1 LESKKAVNLQKTSL
15 IEPAISFRRMI
26 GTIICVLLP
35 STFWNVKN
43 KIRIDQLLVKRG
55 LLESRET
62 AQRLILARK
71 ILVNGL
77 PAEKASQ
84 NVAEDASIEV
94 IEGLKY
100 VSRGGL
106 KLEAALD
113 AFGIDV
119 KDRIAIDIGA
129 STGGFTDCL
138 LQRGAKR
145 IYAVDVG
152 YGQLA
157 WKLREDKRVNVIER
171 TNARYLTVEQFTDPI
186 DIAVIDVSFI
196 SALKILEPLS
206 NITSE
211 TVVLLKPQ
219 FEAGPDDVPRGG
231 VIRDPAVH
239 RKVLRTFWE
248 KLQNWKVRGVIE
260 SPIQG
265 ASGNR
270 EFLVHLKGSNSEGL
284 SEEQFEKRIE
294 ELTK

>member
-1 LESKKAVNLQKTSL
+1 
-15 IEPAISFRRMI
+15 
-26 GTIICVLLP
+26 
-35 STFWNVKN
+35 VKN

-113 AFGIDV
+113 AFAIDV
-119 KDRIAIDIGA
+119 KDRIALDVGA

-145 IYAVDVG
+145 VYAVDVG

-157 WKLREDKRVNVIER
+157 WKLREDPRVVVTER
-171 TNARYLTVEQFTDPI
+171 TNARYLSVEQFPDPI
-186 DIAVIDVSFI
+186 DIAVADVSFI
-196 SALKILEPLS
+196 SVLKILEPLI
-206 NITSE
+206 NITQE
-211 TVVLLKPQ
+211 AIILLKPQ

-231 VIRDPAVH
+231 VIRDPVIH
-239 RKVLRTFWE
+239 RKVLKEFHRN
-248 KLQNWKVRGVIE
+248 LQSWKVAGVIG
-260 SPIQG
+260 SPIEG
-265 ASGNR
+265 TSGNR
-270 EFLVHLKGSNSEGL
+270 EFLVHLKGSNFEGL
-284 SEEQFEKRIE
+284 SDEEFETRVE

>member
-1 LESKKAVNLQKTSL
+1 
-15 IEPAISFRRMI
+15 MI
-26 GTIICVLLP
+26 DITTCVLLP
-35 STFWNVKN
+35 SIFWNVKN

-113 AFGIDV
+113 AFKIDV
-119 KDRIAIDIGA
+119 KDRIALDVGA

-138 LQRGAKR
+138 LQRGAKHV
-145 IYAVDVG
+145 YAVDVG

-157 WKLREDKRVNVIER
+157 WKLREDPRVKVIER
-171 TNARYLTVEQFTDPI
+171 TNARYLTVEQFADPI
-186 DIAVIDVSFI
+186 DITVADVSFI
-196 SALKILEPLS
+196 SVLKILEPLI
-206 NITSE
+206 NITQE
-211 TVVLLKPQ
+211 AIILLKPQ

-231 VIRDPAVH
+231 VIRDAAIH
-239 RKVLRTFWE
+239 RKVLRDFFQ
-248 KLQNWKVRGVIE
+248 KLQGWKIAALIA
-260 SPIQG
+260 SPIPG
-265 ASGNR
+265 TSGNR
-270 EFLVHLKGSNSEGL
+270 EFLVHLKGSDFEEL
-284 SEEQFEKRIE
+284 SEKEFENRIE

>member
-1 LESKKAVNLQKTSL
+1 
-15 IEPAISFRRMI
+15 MI
-26 GTIICVLLP
+26 GIIIFVLLP

-94 IEGLKY
+94 VEGLKY

-119 KDRIAIDIGA
+119 KDRTAIDIGA

-145 IYAVDVG
+145 VYAVDVG

-157 WKLREDKRVNVIER
+157 WKLREDPRVNVIER
-171 TNARYLTVEQFTDPI
+171 TNARYLTVEQFTEPI
-186 DIAVIDVSFI
+186 DVAVVDVSFI
-196 SALKILEPLS
+196 SALKILVPLI

-211 TVVLLKPQ
+211 AVILVKPQ
-219 FEAGPDDVPRGG
+219 FEAGPNDVPRGG
-231 VIRDPAVH
+231 VIRDPDVH
-239 RKVLRTFWE
+239 RKVLRDFYRN
-248 KLQNWKVRGVIE
+248 LLSWKVAGIIG
-260 SPIQG
+260 SPIEG

-270 EFLVHLKGSNSEGL
+270 EFLVHLIGKNFEGL
-284 SEEQFEKRIE
+284 SEEEFEKRME

>member
-1 LESKKAVNLQKTSL
+1 
-15 IEPAISFRRMI
+15 MI
-26 GTIICVLLP
+26 DITTCVLLP
-35 STFWNVKN
+35 SIFWNVKN

-113 AFGIDV
+113 AFKIDV
-119 KDRIAIDIGA
+119 KDRIALDVGA

-138 LQRGAKR
+138 LQRGAKHV
-145 IYAVDVG
+145 YAVDVG

-157 WKLREDKRVNVIER
+157 WKLREDPRVKVIER
-171 TNARYLTVEQFTDPI
+171 TNARYLTVEQFADPI
-186 DIAVIDVSFI
+186 DVAVVDVSFI
-196 SALKILEPLS
+196 SVLKILEPLI
-206 NITSE
+206 NITQE
-211 TVVLLKPQ
+211 AIILLKPQ

-231 VIRDPAVH
+231 VIRDAAIH
-239 RKVLRTFWE
+239 RKVLRDFFQ
-248 KLQNWKVRGVIE
+248 KLQGWKIAALIA
-260 SPIQG
+260 SPIPG
-265 ASGNR
+265 TSGNR
-270 EFLVHLKGSNSEGL
+270 EFLVHLKGSDFEEL
-284 SEEQFEKRIE
+284 SEKEFENRLE

>member
-1 LESKKAVNLQKTSL
+1 
-15 IEPAISFRRMI
+15 MI
-26 GTIICVLLP
+26 DIIICVLLP
-35 STFWNVKN
+35 AIFWNVKN

-84 NVAEDASIEV
+84 NVAEDASIEI

-113 AFGIDV
+113 AFAVDV

-138 LQRGAKR
+138 LQKGAKR
-145 IYAVDVG
+145 VYAVDVG
-152 YGQLA
+152 YGQFA
-157 WKLREDKRVNVIER
+157 WKLREDPRVNVIER
-171 TNARYLTVEQFTDPI
+171 TNARYLTVEEFAEPI
-186 DIAVIDVSFI
+186 DIAVVDVSFI
-196 SALKILEPLS
+196 SALKILDPLI
-206 NITSE
+206 NITKE
-211 TVVLLKPQ
+211 AIILLKPQ

-231 VIRDPAVH
+231 VIRDPAIH
-239 RKVLRTFWE
+239 RKVLKDFYRN
-248 KLQNWKVRGVIE
+248 LQDWKVAGVIG
-260 SPIQG
+260 SPIAG

-270 EFLVHLKGSNSEGL
+270 EFLVHLIGADFEGL
-284 SEEQFEKRIE
+284 SENEFEKRIE

>member
-1 LESKKAVNLQKTSL
+1 
-15 IEPAISFRRMI
+15 
-26 GTIICVLLP
+26 
-35 STFWNVKN
+35 VKN
-43 KIRIDQLLVKRG
+43 KTRIDQLLVKRG

-77 PAEKASQ
+77 PVEKASQ

-113 AFGIDV
+113 GFEIDV
-119 KDRIAIDIGA
+119 KDRTAIDIGA

-138 LQRGAKR
+138 LQRGAKHV
-145 IYAVDVG
+145 YAVDVG

-157 WKLREDKRVNVIER
+157 WKLREDPRVKVIER
-171 TNARYLTVEQFTDPI
+171 TNARYLTVDQFADPI

-196 SALKILEPLS
+196 SVLKILEPLI
-206 NITSE
+206 NITQE
-211 TVVLLKPQ
+211 AIILLKPQ
-219 FEAGPDDVPRGG
+219 FEAGPVDVPRGG

-239 RKVLRTFWE
+239 RKVLTGFYRN
-248 KLQNWKVRGVIE
+248 LQNWKVAGIIA

-270 EFLVHLKGSNSEGL
+270 EFLVHLREKDFVGVSEK
-284 SEEQFEKRIE
+284 EFQNRIE
-294 ELTK
+294 ELTN

>member
-1 LESKKAVNLQKTSL
+1 
-15 IEPAISFRRMI
+15 MI
-26 GTIICVLLP
+26 GIITFVLLP

-77 PAEKASQ
+77 PVEKASQ

-94 IEGLKY
+94 VEGLKY

-119 KDRIAIDIGA
+119 KDRTAIDIGA

-145 IYAVDVG
+145 VYAVDVG

-157 WKLREDKRVNVIER
+157 WKLREDPRVNVMER
-171 TNARYLTVEQFTDPI
+171 TNARYLTIEQFTEPI
-186 DIAVIDVSFI
+186 DVAVVDVSFI
-196 SALKILEPLS
+196 SALKILEPLI

-211 TVVLLKPQ
+211 AVILVKPQ
-219 FEAGPDDVPRGG
+219 FEAGPNDVPRGG
-231 VIRDPAVH
+231 VIRDPDVH
-239 RKVLRTFWE
+239 RKVLRNFYRNLHSWRVT
-248 KLQNWKVRGVIE
+248 GIIG
-260 SPIQG
+260 SPIEG

-270 EFLVHLKGSNSEGL
+270 EFLVHLIGKNFEGL
-284 SEEQFEKRIE
+284 SEEEFEKRME

>member
-1 LESKKAVNLQKTSL
+1 MTDIITCVHL
-15 IEPAISFRRMI
+15 PA
-26 GTIICVLLP
+26 
-35 STFWNVKN
+35 TFWNVKN

-113 AFGIDV
+113 TFAIAV
-119 KDRIAIDIGA
+119 KDKIALDVGA

-157 WKLREDKRVNVIER
+157 WKLRQDSRVVVTER
-171 TNARYLTVEQFTDPI
+171 TNARYLTVEQFPDPI
-186 DIAVIDVSFI
+186 DLAVVDVSFI
-196 SALKILEPLS
+196 SALKILQPLV
-206 NITSE
+206 NMTQEAII
-211 TVVLLKPQ
+211 LLKPQ
-219 FEAGPDDVPRGG
+219 FEAGPEDVPRGG
-231 VIRDPAVH
+231 VIRDPAIH
-239 RKVLRTFWE
+239 RKVLKDFYRN
-248 KLQNWKVRGVIE
+248 LQSWKIAGVID
-260 SPIQG
+260 SPIAG

-270 EFLVHLKGSNSEGL
+270 EFLVHLRGSNFEGL
-284 SEEQFEKRIE
+284 SEDDFEKRIE

>member
-1 LESKKAVNLQKTSL
+1 
-15 IEPAISFRRMI
+15 MI
-26 GTIICVLLP
+26 DITTCVLLP
-35 STFWNVKN
+35 SIFWNVKN

-100 VSRGGL
+100 VGRGGL
-106 KLEAALD
+106 KLEAGLD
-113 AFGIDV
+113 AFKIDV
-119 KDRIAIDIGA
+119 KDRIAVDVGA

-145 IYAVDVG
+145 VYAVDVG

-157 WKLREDKRVNVIER
+157 WKLREDSRVTVIER
-171 TNARYLTVEQFTDPI
+171 TNARYLTVDHFTDPI
-186 DIAVIDVSFI
+186 DIAVVDVSFI
-196 SALKILEPLS
+196 SALKILDPLID
-206 NITSE
+206 ITQE
-211 TVVLLKPQ
+211 AIILLKPQ

-231 VIRDPAVH
+231 VIRDAAIH
-239 RKVLRTFWE
+239 RKVLRNFFL
-248 KLQNWKVRGVIE
+248 KLPNWKVAGLIA
-260 SPIQG
+260 SPISG
-265 ASGNR
+265 TSGNR
-270 EFLVHLKGSNSEGL
+270 EFLVHLKGSNFEGL
-284 SEEQFEKRIE
+284 SEKDLEKRIE
-294 ELTK
+294 ELTN

>member
-1 LESKKAVNLQKTSL
+1 
-15 IEPAISFRRMI
+15 MI
-26 GTIICVLLP
+26 DIIICVRLP
-35 STFWNVKN
+35 AIFWNVKN

-71 ILVNGL
+71 ILVNGF
-77 PAEKASQ
+77 PIEKASQ
-84 NVAEDASIEV
+84 NVAEDASVEI

-113 AFGIDV
+113 TFAVDV

-138 LQRGAKR
+138 LQKGAKR
-145 IYAVDVG
+145 VYAVDVG

-157 WKLREDKRVNVIER
+157 WKLRQDPRVNVIER
-171 TNARYLTVEQFTDPI
+171 TNARYLTVEQFAEPI
-186 DIAVIDVSFI
+186 DIAVVDVSFI
-196 SALKILEPLS
+196 SALKILEPLI
-206 NITSE
+206 NITKE
-211 TVVLLKPQ
+211 AIILLKPQ

-231 VIRDPAVH
+231 VIRDPAIH
-239 RKVLRTFWE
+239 RKVLKDFYRN
-248 KLQNWKVRGVIE
+248 LPIWKVAGVID
-260 SPIQG
+260 SPIAG

-270 EFLVHLKGSNSEGL
+270 EFLVHLKGRDFEGL
-284 SEEQFEKRIE
+284 SENAFEKRIE

>member
-1 LESKKAVNLQKTSL
+1 
-15 IEPAISFRRMI
+15 
-26 GTIICVLLP
+26 
-35 STFWNVKN
+35 VKN

-84 NVAEDASIEV
+84 NVAENASIEV

-113 AFGIDV
+113 AFAVDI
-119 KDRIAIDIGA
+119 KDRIALDIGA

-145 IYAVDVG
+145 VYAVDVG

-157 WKLREDKRVNVIER
+157 WKLREDPRVKVIER
-171 TNARYLTVEQFTDPI
+171 TNARYLTVDQFADPI
-186 DIAVIDVSFI
+186 DIAVVDVSFI
-196 SALKILEPLS
+196 SVLKILHPLI
-206 NITSE
+206 NITQE
-211 TVVLLKPQ
+211 AIILLKPQ

-231 VIRDPAVH
+231 VIRDPAIH
-239 RKVLRTFWE
+239 RKVLTDFYRNLE
-248 KLQNWKVRGVIE
+248 SWKVAGVIE
-260 SPIQG
+260 SPIAG
-265 ASGNR
+265 ASGNH
-270 EFLVHLKGSNSEGL
+270 EFLVHLRRTDFEGV
-284 SEEQFEKRIE
+284 SGFEFEKRIE
-294 ELTK
+294 ELTN

>member
-1 LESKKAVNLQKTSL
+1 
-15 IEPAISFRRMI
+15 MI
-26 GTIICVLLP
+26 DTIICVHLP
-35 STFWNVKN
+35 AIFWNVKN

-77 PAEKASQ
+77 PVDKPSQ

-100 VSRGGL
+100 ASRGGL

-113 AFGIDV
+113 TFAIDV
-119 KDRIAIDIGA
+119 KDRIALDVGA

-145 IYAVDVG
+145 VYAVDVG

-157 WKLREDKRVNVIER
+157 WKLREDSRVIVIER
-171 TNARYLTVEQFTDPI
+171 TNARYLTIEQFQDPI
-186 DIAVIDVSFI
+186 DIAVVDVAFI
-196 SALKILEPLS
+196 SVLKILEPLV
-206 NITSE
+206 NITRE
-211 TVVLLKPQ
+211 AIILLKPQ

-231 VIRDPAVH
+231 VIRDPVVH
-239 RKVLRTFWE
+239 RKVLREFYRN
-248 KLQNWKVRGVIE
+248 LQIWRVAGVIA
-260 SPIQG
+260 SPIEG
-265 ASGNR
+265 TSGNR
-270 EFLVHLKGSNSEGL
+270 EFLVHLRGSEFEGL
-284 SEEQFEKRIE
+284 SEDDFEKRIE

>member
-1 LESKKAVNLQKTSL
+1 
-15 IEPAISFRRMI
+15 MI
-26 GTIICVLLP
+26 DIITCVLLP
-35 STFWNVKN
+35 AIFWNVKN

-113 AFGIDV
+113 AFAIDV

-138 LQRGAKR
+138 LQRGAR
-145 IYAVDVG
+145 LVYAVDVG

-157 WKLREDKRVNVIER
+157 WKLREDPRVNVIER
-171 TNARYLTVEQFTDPI
+171 TNARYLSAEQFKETI
-186 DIAVIDVSFI
+186 DIAVVDVSFI
-196 SALKILEPLS
+196 SALKILEPLI

-211 TVVLLKPQ
+211 AIVLLKPQ
-219 FEAGPDDVPRGG
+219 FEAGPNDVPRGG
-231 VIRDPAVH
+231 VIRDSAVH
-239 RKVLRTFWE
+239 HKVLKNFYR
-248 KLQNWKVRGVIE
+248 KLQNWKVAGLIE
-260 SPIQG
+260 SPIAG

-270 EFLVHLKGSNSEGL
+270 EFLVHLRGKDFEGIT
-284 SEEQFEKRIE
+284 EEEFDKRSE

>member
-1 LESKKAVNLQKTSL
+1 
-15 IEPAISFRRMI
+15 MI
-26 GTIICVLLP
+26 DIITCVLLP
-35 STFWNVKN
+35 AIFWNVKN

-113 AFGIDV
+113 AFAIDV

-138 LQRGAKR
+138 LQRGAR
-145 IYAVDVG
+145 LVYAVDVG

-157 WKLREDKRVNVIER
+157 WKLREDPRVNVIER
-171 TNARYLTVEQFTDPI
+171 TNARYLSAEQFKETI
-186 DIAVIDVSFI
+186 DIAVVDVSFI
-196 SALKILEPLS
+196 SALKILDPLI

-211 TVVLLKPQ
+211 AIVLLKPQ
-219 FEAGPDDVPRGG
+219 FEAGPNDVPRGG
-231 VIRDPAVH
+231 VIRDSAVH
-239 RKVLRTFWE
+239 HKVLKNFYR
-248 KLQNWKVRGVIE
+248 KLQNWKVAALIE
-260 SPIQG
+260 SPIAG

-270 EFLVHLKGSNSEGL
+270 EFLVHLRGKDFEGIT
-284 SEEQFEKRIE
+284 EEEFDKRSE

>member
-1 LESKKAVNLQKTSL
+1 MINTS
-15 IEPAISFRRMI
+15 
-26 GTIICVLLP
+26 TCVHLP
-35 STFWNVKN
+35 SIFWNVKN

-55 LLESRET
+55 LLESREI

-113 AFGIDV
+113 AFKIDV
-119 KDRIAIDIGA
+119 TDRIALDVGA

-138 LQRGAKR
+138 LQRGAKHV
-145 IYAVDVG
+145 YAVDVG

-157 WKLREDKRVNVIER
+157 WKLREDPRVKVIER
-171 TNARYLTVEQFTDPI
+171 TNARYLTVEQFANPI
-186 DIAVIDVSFI
+186 DIAVVDVSFI
-196 SALKILEPLS
+196 GVLKILEPLI
-206 NITSE
+206 NITQE
-211 TVVLLKPQ
+211 AIILLKPQ

-231 VIRDPAVH
+231 VIRDAAIH
-239 RKVLRTFWE
+239 RKVLRDFFQ
-248 KLQNWKVRGVIE
+248 KLHGWKVAALIA
-260 SPIQG
+260 SPISG
-265 ASGNR
+265 TSGNR
-270 EFLVHLKGSNSEGL
+270 EFLIHLKGSDFEGL
-284 SEEQFEKRIE
+284 SEKEFENRIE

>member
-1 LESKKAVNLQKTSL
+1 
-15 IEPAISFRRMI
+15 MI
-26 GTIICVLLP
+26 DTITCVHLP
-35 STFWNVKN
+35 SIFWNVKN

-94 IEGLKY
+94 IAGLKY

-113 AFGIDV
+113 AFKIDV
-119 KDRIAIDIGA
+119 KDRIALDVGA

-138 LQRGAKR
+138 LQRGAKHV
-145 IYAVDVG
+145 YAVDVG

-157 WKLREDKRVNVIER
+157 WKLREDPRVKVIER
-171 TNARYLTVEQFTDPI
+171 TNARYLTVEHFADPI
-186 DIAVIDVSFI
+186 DVAVVDVSFI
-196 SALKILEPLS
+196 SVLKILEPLIK
-206 NITSE
+206 ITQE
-211 TVVLLKPQ
+211 AIILLKPQ

-231 VIRDPAVH
+231 VIRDAAIH
-239 RKVLRTFWE
+239 RKVLREFFE
-248 KLQNWKVRGVIE
+248 KLQGWKIAALIA
-260 SPIQG
+260 SPILG
-265 ASGNR
+265 TSGNR
-270 EFLVHLKGSNSEGL
+270 EFLVHLKGSDFEGL
-284 SEEQFEKRIE
+284 SEKEFEKRIE